1 MDAMTDGKTGPLAHA
16 APARPDVIVVG
27 AGVIGVACA
36 HYLDAAGLRVTVIDQ
51 GTIGGACSGGN
62 CGYICPSHVLP
73 LTEPGAFGV
82 AIKSL
87 FTPDAPF
94 RVKPRLDPALWNWM
108 WQFARRCTH
117 KQVLE
122 VGVHLKA
129 ILDASIAEYR
139 RLVRDEGLDCQWQE
153 TGLLYVLR
161 TERGMRAFAETDKL
175 LAGHFGVPAVRLDG
189 AALPAFD
196 PALKSGLAG
205 AYHYP
210 GDASLRPDLLMASWS
225 QKLVTRGVRFIE
237 HCRLE
242 RVNRADA
249 RVTGIETSQGP
260 LAAERYV
267 FALGGWS
274 PRIAKELQCPIPI
287 EQGKGY
293 SVTMHRP
300 DPCPRHPMLFP
311 EHRIGVS
318 PFEDGYRLGSMME
331 FAGYDESIPEK
342 RIRQLHDSAKPYL
355 ITPSGPGPEKTWY
368 GWRPMTWDSLP
379 IIGQV
384 PRLSNAFLSTGHNM
398 LGMSLATAT
407 GKLVAEIMEGVSP
420 HLDPAPFSPRRFL

>member
-1 MDAMTDGKTGPLAHA
+1 MTDGKTGPQAHA
-16 APARPDVIVVG
+16 APSRPDVIVVG

-82 AIKSL
+82 AIKSV

-196 PALKSGLAG
+196 PALKAGLAG

>member
-1 MDAMTDGKTGPLAHA
+1 MDAMTDGKTGPQAHA
-16 APARPDVIVVG
+16 APSRPDVIVVG

-300 DPCPRHPMLFP
+300 DPCP
-311 EHRIGVS
+311 
-318 PFEDGYRLGSMME
+318 LGSMME

>member
-1 MDAMTDGKTGPLAHA
+1 MTDGKTGPQAHA
-16 APARPDVIVVG
+16 APSRPDVIVVG

>member
-1 MDAMTDGKTGPLAHA
+1 MTDGKTGPQAHA
-16 APARPDVIVVG
+16 APSRPDVIVVG

-196 PALKSGLAG
+196 PALKAGLAG

>member
-1 MDAMTDGKTGPLAHA
+1 MDAMTDGKTGPQAHA
-16 APARPDVIVVG
+16 APSRPDVIVVG

>member
-1 MDAMTDGKTGPLAHA
+1 MTDVQTGPLAHA
-16 APARPDVIVVG
+16 APARPDVIAVG

>member
-1 MDAMTDGKTGPLAHA
+1 MTDGKTGPQAHA
-16 APARPDVIVVG
+16 APSRPDVIVVG

-260 LAAERYV
+260 LTAERYV

>member
-1 MDAMTDGKTGPLAHA
+1 
-16 APARPDVIVVG
+16 VIVVG

>member
-1 MDAMTDGKTGPLAHA
+1 MTDVHTGPRAHA
-16 APARPDVIVVG
+16 TSLRPDVIVVG

-36 HYLDAAGLRVTVIDQ
+36 HYLATAGLRVTVIDQ

-82 AIKSL
+82 AFKSL

-189 AALPAFD
+189 TALPAFD
-196 PALKSGLAG
+196 PALKAGLAG

-210 GDASLRPDLLMASWS
+210 GDASLRPDLLMANWS

-260 LAAERYV
+260 LTAERYV

-274 PRIAKELQCPIPI
+274 PRIAGELGCPIPI

-420 HLDPAPFSPRRFL
+420 HVDPAPFSPRRFL